1 MGLAD
6 LKRLTAGP
14 ADEAPPKGASPPS
27 RAARKFLPPGEVA
40 PRATGTSG
48 KVPAQKRD
56 EHTTAASQEH
66 TGSARNAPASQNA
79 LPARHAAR
87 IELSSDDRRLFRRLA
102 GAVERV
108 DTRNRRMPEASP
120 EAMAR
125 LERLERAPRK
135 RAEQT
140 DTSSNGQPVV
150 DAQASTAD
158 HGLSDADVSH
168 LLRDD
173 GTAFLRPGV
182 GPDVLVRIAQ
192 GFWRLE
198 ANLDLH
204 GLSVEQAR
212 PRLADF
218 VTQCVA
224 YEARCVRIVTG
235 KGYGSVQGQS
245 VLRDRVRSWLVGL
258 PEVRAFAQAPEHEGG
273 AGAIVVLL
281 AIDARRARDRRDDP
295 RQ

>member
-14 ADEAPPKGASPPS
+14 TDEAPPKAVSPPS
-27 RAARKFLPPGEVA
+27 RAARKFLRPGEVA
-40 PRATGTSG
+40 RPGRSTASQSGGTPGAAVLSRQTDSVSSRATGFFRADGSQ
-48 KVPAQKRD
+48 VAAA
-56 EHTTAASQEH
+56 EHV
-66 TGSARNAPASQNA
+66 
-79 LPARHAAR
+79 
-87 IELSSDDRRLFRRLA
+87 ELSSEDRGLFRRLA

-120 EAMAR
+120 QALTH
-125 LERLERAPRK
+125 LERLKGTPHK
-135 RAEQT
+135 RAERSDRSAQ
-140 DTSSNGQPVV
+140 GQPVD
-150 DAQASTAD
+150 DAQAGTTD

-182 GPDVLVRIAQ
+182 GLDVLVRIAQ

-212 PRLADF
+212 PRLAAF

-258 PEVRAFAQAPEHEGG
+258 PEVRAFAQAPEREGG